1 MKMSKS
7 IKDYKDA
14 MDNIKISES
23 FYKRTEVMLSD
34 LSDMELE
41 RKPVYSGRRI
51 TAFVMTAA
59 ACLACVIGVKVMV
72 DSRRSSIVTDETGIT
87 EILTSETTETFVT
100 LPIIDDLDGGG
111 DDNML
116 VDADDVNALSEVG
129 TDSAA
134 GLNVSD
140 KETEEITRA
149 QSEKQPDVAEHK
161 DTASTENAAAPAA
174 DTENGNQG
182 NAPAAGGIVNN
193 NEKDTDQTAENES
206 IGEDSDEE
214 PPVDDPVDDYDTVPT
229 ENGAAVFPELRATAA
244 ESITVEVTPYFN
256 MGNVKSGEGAV
267 KHSGAE
273 CADII
278 NSIADISENSH
289 EMGSYSFKSV
299 FSVQIYDENY
309 DETYY
314 SIYVTDLNAIIINK
328 HSANGQSRET
338 YGVQEDEYEALLH
351 SLFLLFGSEDD
362 YELFGT
368 LISGK

>member
-23 FYKRTEVMLSD
+23 FYKRTELMLSD
-34 LSDMELE
+34 ISDIELE
-41 RKPVYSGRRI
+41 KKPVYSVRRI

-72 DSRRSSIVTDETGIT
+72 DSRRSSIVSDETGIT

-100 LPIIDDLDGGG
+100 LPIVEDLDGGG
-111 DDNML
+111 DDKML
-116 VDADDVNALSEVG
+116 VDADDINALSEVG
-129 TDSAA
+129 ADSVKP
-134 GLNVSD
+134 LDVSD
-140 KETEEITRA
+140 KEAEISRA
-149 QSEKQPDVAEHK
+149 ESEKQPAVAEHK
-161 DTASTENAAAPAA
+161 DTVTAEKSENTAAPAA
-174 DTENGNQG
+174 DAGNSG
-182 NAPAAGGIVNN
+182 IAPAGGDIADG
-193 NEKDTDQTAENES
+193 NEKDTDEVTENES
-206 IGEDSDEE
+206 VDEDSDEE
-214 PPVDDPVDDYDTVPT
+214 PPVDDQAYDDNTVPT
-229 ENGAAVFPELRATAA
+229 ENGAAVLPALRDTVS

-267 KHSGAE
+267 KLSGAE
-273 CADII
+273 CSDII
-278 NSIADISENSH
+278 SSIADISENSH

-309 DETYY
+309 GETYY
-314 SIYVTDLNAIIINK
+314 SIYVTDLNAIIINT

-338 YGVQEDEYEALLH
+338 YGVQEDGYEALLH
-351 SLFLLFGSEDD
+351 KLFLIFGSEDD